1 MGNFRHLKDISGFMV
16 RVMKSNGLKS
26 SSKIEG
32 TFLLQ
37 NVVGQHV
44 PVTGGTSG
52 FLDGALG
59 TFFSGTTSLVTSGT
73 GKILVV
79 L

>member
-1 MGNFRHLKDISGFMV
+1 MGNFRHLKDISSFMV
-16 RVMKSNGLKS
+16 RLMKSNGLKS
-26 SSKIEG
+26 SSKIEK

-44 PVTGGTSG
+44 PETSGTSG
-52 FLDGALG
+52 FLAGALG

-73 GKILVV
+73 
-79 L
+79 

>member
-52 FLDGALG
+52 VLGGALG

-73 GKILVV
+73 
-79 L
+79 